1 MLLLKILLNIT
12 TLSAV
17 VLAIPTSI
25 LEDLKNVQLQSPIRS
40 NKVKRA
46 QEFIMFGNQQNRAP
60 SFSNI
65 RNDKRASEIDDN
77 SLPDDEGPLPQVV
90 PQADEATYENNHL
103 TSGNVYDK
111 AYPYTSRDLYYNML
125 LRNLELTQNLHN
137 DPVFNYDFPSYSIM
151 DGRFKRDTKSTKE
164 SHKPLYRS
172 KREHVLNPEEFL
184 ALMKMADSNK
194 DINNKYYDRSS
205 IGWPVYESEI
215 EDFPGVDDD
224 TYETES
230 NDENGAWYN
239 NGMMY
244 QSRFGHPKDGFRTN
258 RPHKRFMVSKRRMGA
273 ENAAQY
279 NMPYGVYD
287 PSDGIPLH
295 RRFLL

>member
-40 NKVKRA
+40 NKHFINVVKRA

-65 RNDKRASEIDDN
+65 RNDKRGNNLLHICWGKSEIDDN

-125 LRNLELTQNLHN
+125 LRNLELTQ
-137 DPVFNYDFPSYSIM
+137 FNYDFPSYSVM

-164 SHKPLYRS
+164 SHKP
-172 KREHVLNPEEFL
+172 KKEHVLNPEEFL

-194 DINNKYYDRSS
+194 DI
-205 IGWPVYESEI
+205 
-215 EDFPGVDDD
+215 
-224 TYETES
+224 
-230 NDENGAWYN
+230 
-239 NGMMY
+239 
-244 QSRFGHPKDGFRTN
+244 
-258 RPHKRFMVSKRRMGA
+258 
-273 ENAAQY
+273 
-279 NMPYGVYD
+279 
-287 PSDGIPLH
+287 
-295 RRFLL
+295 